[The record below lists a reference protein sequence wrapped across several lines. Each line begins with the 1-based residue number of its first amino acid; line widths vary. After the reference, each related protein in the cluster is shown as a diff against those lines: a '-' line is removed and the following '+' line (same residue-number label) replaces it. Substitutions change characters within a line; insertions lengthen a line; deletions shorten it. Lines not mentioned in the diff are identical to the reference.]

1 MATVIGDIAIQVGA
15 DIGPLVREL
24 GKGSAAVS
32 KFGADAQKGGAGMA
46 LATKAG
52 IALGSAV
59 VGAGVALASMTSAA
73 MDNIDALSKQARI
86 AGVSVATFQAMAQVA
101 EEAGVSSEELSKSI
115 VKMQDSISNAAKG
128 TQAQVDAFA
137 ALGLSASNFA
147 GLKTDEQFALLAEKI
162 SGIED
167 PVKRTSVALDIFGK
181 SGAGLTDMMNG
192 YGDAVANA
200 AKFQSDFGLAVSD
213 IDAQQIEAANDAM
226 GRMGMAV
233 DGLGTL
239 LAVTFAPGIEA
250 IANAMMSWVAGLLSA
265 QSALDDLLGNADRAR
280 AILGEDVANALL
292 ESKGLVV
299 AHAEEIKQLA
309 YEYDAVVPV
318 ADLAS
323 SAIAGLVGELLA
335 ADQVDLAMKISDAGD
350 EMDRL
355 NDLWSRGKI
364 GAEDYKT
371 QMTATM
377 EEAQRLLAEASQIDG
392 IQTADAVSQIGLLAR
407 ALEIAHGAAAALRS
421 VLPGGASSGATTSSG
436 VHTGENVYQSPL
448 APSTSPRPGQ
458 RPMDLGDYGS
468 SGGGG
473 GGGGGTDT
481 TAADFKAMQD
491 RFATESELLQAKY
504 DADLAKLET
513 FRQTKAG
520 TEQEYNDLELQ
531 IKADHEQALADIEDK
546 ARSERFDAYSGAFG
560 DLASLMASSN
570 DKLFKI
576 GQAASIG
583 KAVVDG
589 YEAAVSA
596 WKQGMAI
603 GGPGL
608 ATAFTAASLAKTGAL
623 IAGIASASPRGGG
636 GQASGGGGAV
646 ASGGGSAGSS
656 SSGDNATYLNFSFKG
671 GLTSSEEMG
680 RFMVAAINQAV
691 DNGAVI
697 RGARIA

>member
-1 MATVIGDIAIQVGA
+1 MASVIGDIAITVGA

-24 GKGSAAVS
+24 VKGSAAVS

-52 IALGSAV
+52 IALGAAV

-73 MDNIDALSKQARI
+73 MENIDALSKQARI

-115 VKMQDSISNAAKG
+115 VKMQDAIGNAAKG

-147 GLKTDEQFALLAEKI
+147 GLKTDEQFSLLAEKI

-181 SGAGLTDMMNG
+181 SGAGLTDMMTG

-213 IDAQQIEAANDAM
+213 IDAQKIEAANDAM
-226 GRMGMAV
+226 DRTKQAIA
-233 DGLGTL
+233 GLGTE
-239 LAVTFAPGIEA
+239 LAVTFAPALEA
-250 IANAMMSWVAGLLSA
+250 VSLGLQKMVHDLFGAQTAMGDVFGKEGVAK
-265 QSALDDLLGNADRAR
+265 
-280 AILGEDVANALL
+280 AILGPELYNQLNSNA
-292 ESKGLVV
+292 EAFS
-299 AHAEEIKQLA
+299 QN
-309 YEYDAVVPV
+309 
-318 ADLAS
+318 AS
-323 SAIAGLVGELLA
+323 RVGELKGALESLNGVSDQTANVMQIVSDNLNAGGYSVLSGDLQAVATEMNNVNDAFANGAISFDEYKARMEAAKARATELLGLIQEISGADMTEAIGQIAALGTSLDNTAAKARTLA
-335 ADQVDLAMKISDAGD
+335 IAMSATGAAGTAGA
-350 EMDRL
+350 
-355 NDLWSRGKI
+355 SASASGTIKI
-364 GAEDYKT
+364 GY
-371 QMTATM
+371 
-377 EEAQRLLAEASQIDG
+377 
-392 IQTADAVSQIGLLAR
+392 
-407 ALEIAHGAAAALRS
+407 
-421 VLPGGASSGATTSSG
+421 
-436 VHTGENVYQSPL
+436 
-448 APSTSPRPGQ
+448 APDTSPRPLK

-473 GGGGGTDT
+473 GGTDT
-481 TAADFKAMQD
+481 TAADLKAMQD
-491 RFATESELLQAKY
+491 RFASESELLQAKY
-504 DADLAKLET
+504 DADLLALET
-513 FRQTKAG
+513 FRQSKQLSDEA
-520 TEQEYNDLELQ
+520 YNALELQ
-531 IKADHEQALADIEDK
+531 VKADHEQALADIEDK
-546 ARSERFDAYSGAFG
+546 ARSERFDAYSGAFS
-560 DLASLMASSN
+560 DLAALMASSN

-596 WKQGMAI
+596 WKHGMAI

-636 GQASGGGGAV
+636 GGQS
-646 ASGGGSAGSS
+646 SGGGSTA
-656 SSGDNATYLNFSFKG
+656 SSGGGASASSAPLQVMLNTRGSG
-671 GLTSSEEMG
+671 DMISMMDWGMALDRITE
-680 RFMVAAINQAV
+680 VAG
-691 DNGAVI
+691 D
-697 RGARIA
+697 RGYIITRAAS

>member
-1 MATVIGDIAIQVGA
+1 MASVIGDIAITVGA

-59 VGAGVALASMTSAA
+59 VGAGVALAAMTSAA

-115 VKMQDSISNAAKG
+115 VKMQDAIGNAAKG

-167 PVKRTSVALDIFGK
+167 PVNRTSVALDIFGK

-250 IANAMMSWVAGLLSA
+250 TANAMMSWVASLLSA

-355 NDLWSRGKI
+355 NDLWDRGKI

-371 QMTATM
+371 QMTAAM

-407 ALEIAHGAAAALRS
+407 ALEIAHSAAAALRS
-421 VLPGGASSGATTSSG
+421 ALPGGASSGATTSSG

-473 GGGGGTDT
+473 GGGTDT
-481 TAADFKAMQD
+481 SAADLKAMQD
-491 RFATESELLQAKY
+491 RFASESELLQQKY
-504 DADLAKLET
+504 DADLLALET
-513 FRQTKAG
+513 FRQNKQLSDEA
-520 TEQEYNDLELQ
+520 YNALELQ
-531 IKADHEQALADIEDK
+531 VKADHEQALADIEAK
-546 ARSERFDAYSGAFG
+546 ARSERFDAYSGAFS
-560 DLASLMASSN
+560 DLAALMASSN

-596 WKQGMAI
+596 WKHGMAI

-636 GQASGGGGAV
+636 GGQS
-646 ASGGGSAGSS
+646 SGGGSTA
-656 SSGDNATYLNFSFKG
+656 SSGGGASASSAPLQVMLNTRGSG
-671 GLTSSEEMG
+671 DMISMMDWGMALDRITE
-680 RFMVAAINQAV
+680 VAG
-691 DNGAVI
+691 D
-697 RGARIA
+697 RGYIITRAAS